1 MKVKSYGNLIKVIV
15 NKNDSGSAYING
27 TSINIKNNIVKIK
40 FNGEYS
46 KSYDFKL
53 TNMIL
58 YIDNCKK
65 TVVQED
71 MFKSMSLF
79 KKIIWWFK

>member
-1 MKVKSYGNLIKVIV
+1 MKVKSYGNLIKVII

-27 TSINIKNNIVKIK
+27 TSIVIKNNIVKIK
-40 FNGEYS
+40 FNGDYS
-46 KSYDFKL
+46 KSYEFNL

-65 TVVQED
+65 TVTQED
-71 MFKSMSLF
+71 RFKSMTFL